1 KIGSEKKRVVI
12 FDSRPLRCEE
22 IVGKPN
28 SLTQRRQGRK
38 ANKGVL
44 LSDLCGLAALREGF
58 QFFKVLLEGGE
69 GKKKTSETPAKI

>member
-1 KIGSEKKRVVI
+1 VKKSLENRTV
-12 FDSRPLRCEE
+12 SR
-22 IVGKPN
+22 
-28 SLTQRRQGRK
+28 
-38 ANKGVL
+38 KGAKVAKQTKEFL